1 MDSDMNLLEW
11 FIDHFEYTNDAKN
24 LEVLDKGKHEYHIVF
39 MDDEELYNYGF
50 SVYLKNENTLRI
62 SSVTYKWQDNSF
74 DYEYGSISGV
84 QESFDL
90 EPVEE
95 TNYKDFVFDTEKYD
109 WELDENVEYYESIF
123 DEMIDEYV

>member
-1 MDSDMNLLEW
+1 MDNLLEL
-11 FIDHFEYTNDAKN
+11 FINYFELTNDAKN
-24 LEVLDKGKHEYHIVF
+24 LEVLDTGKQEYHIVF
-39 MDDEELYNYGF
+39 KDDEELYNYGF

-84 QESFDL
+84 HHSFDL

-95 TNYKDFVFDTEKYD
+95 TNYKDFVFETEKYD